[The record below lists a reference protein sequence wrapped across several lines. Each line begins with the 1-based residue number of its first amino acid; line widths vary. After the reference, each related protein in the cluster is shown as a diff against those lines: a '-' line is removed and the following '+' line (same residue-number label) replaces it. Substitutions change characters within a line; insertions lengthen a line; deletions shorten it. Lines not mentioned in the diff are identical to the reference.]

1 MQKLWTIYHQE
12 IPTFIQEFSSIPLM
26 QRLKNIGMNCGL
38 EYTQFEL
45 FKNCQ
50 SYTRYDHSIGVALII
65 WHFTH
70 DQAQTIA
77 GLLHDV
83 ATPVFAHTI
92 DFLNGDYLNQEST
105 ENGTREIIE
114 KSSELKQLLIK
125 HQIAIDRIVD
135 YHQYPIADNGSP
147 QLSAD
152 RLEYSLS
159 NMLNYGYCTIK
170 DINLFY
176 NDLII
181 SKNEYGVIE
190 LMFQSEK
197 IASLFTI
204 NVLKNSRVYIS
215 DADRFSMQA
224 LANLIQIALDNNII
238 SKKDLYLDEPYVIN
252 QFLSNAYTSQLWQR
266 FTQYSIIKKE
276 LIKPNDNWFKINA
289 KKRYI
294 DPFIINTGRM
304 SSISKE
310 LNEEIKRFK
319 ARDFN
324 YYLSAQ

>member
-1 MQKLWTIYHQE
+1 MRKLWSIYHRD
-12 IPTFIQEFSSIPLM
+12 IPIFIHEFSSTPLI

-45 FKNCQ
+45 FKKCQ

-70 DQAQTIA
+70 DKTQTIA

-92 DFLNGDYLNQEST
+92 DFLNGDYLNQETT

-114 KSSELKQLLIK
+114 NSKELKQLLKK
-125 HQIAIDRIVD
+125 HQITIDSIVD
-135 YHQYPIADNGSP
+135 YHQYPIADNDSP

-170 DINLFY
+170 DINLY
-176 NDLII
+176 YTDLII

-215 DADRFSMQA
+215 DSDRFSMQV
-224 LANLIQIALDNNII
+224 LANLIERALDDNII
-238 SKKDLYLDEPYVIN
+238 SKKDLYLNEPFIIKK
-252 QFLSNAYTSQLWQR
+252 FLSNAYTNQLWQR
-266 FTQYSIIKKE
+266 FTHYSMIKKA
-276 LIKPNDNWFKINA
+276 LVKPDNNWFKVNT

-294 DPFIINTGRM
+294 DPFVLNLGRI
-304 SSISKE
+304 SSVSLE
-310 LNEEIKRFK
+310 LNKEIKKFK
-319 ARDFN
+319 AIDFD
-324 YYLSAQ
+324 YYLNAQ

>member
-1 MQKLWTIYHQE
+1 MRKLWSIYHRD
-12 IPTFIQEFSSIPLM
+12 IPIFIYEFSSTPLI

-45 FKNCQ
+45 FKKCQ

-70 DQAQTIA
+70 DKTQTIA

-92 DFLNGDYLNQEST
+92 DFLNGDYLNQETT

-114 KSSELKQLLIK
+114 NSKELKQLLKK
-125 HQIAIDRIVD
+125 HQITIDSIVD
-135 YHQYPIADNGSP
+135 YHQYPIADNDSP

-170 DINLFY
+170 DINLY
-176 NDLII
+176 YTDLII

-215 DADRFSMQA
+215 DADRFSMQV
-224 LANLIQIALDNNII
+224 LANLIEIALDNNII
-238 SKKDLYLDEPYVIN
+238 SKKDLYLNEPFIIKK
-252 QFLSNAYTSQLWQR
+252 FLSNAYTNQLWQR
-266 FTQYSIIKKE
+266 FTHYSMIKKA
-276 LIKPNDNWFKINA
+276 LVKPDNNWFKVNT

-294 DPFIINTGRM
+294 DPFVLNLGRI
-304 SSISKE
+304 SSVSLE
-310 LNEEIKRFK
+310 LNKEIKKFK
-319 ARDFN
+319 AIDFD
-324 YYLSAQ
+324 YYLNAQ

>member
-12 IPTFIQEFSSIPLM
+12 IPTFIQEFSSLPLM

-105 ENGTREIIE
+105 ENGTKEIIE
-114 KSSELKQLLIK
+114 NSLELKQLLKK
-125 HQIAIDRIVD
+125 HQIAIDSIVN
-135 YHQYPIADNGSP
+135 YHQYPIADNDSP

-159 NMLNYGYCTIK
+159 NMLNYDYCTIK

-176 NDLII
+176 NDLIV
-181 SKNEYGVIE
+181 SKNEYGLIE
-190 LMFQSEK
+190 LVFQSEK

-204 NVLKNSRVYIS
+204 YVMKNSRVYIS

-238 SKKDLYLDEPYVIN
+238 SKKNLYLDEPYIIK

-276 LIKPNDNWFKINA
+276 LIKPNDKWFKINA

-294 DPFIINTGRM
+294 DPFIIDTGRI

-310 LNEEIKRFK
+310 LNQEIKRFK
-319 ARDFN
+319 AIDFN